1 MHPYKDGLLAALMWL
16 VVFVAPVKAA
26 MLAVTFL
33 VAVDF
38 LTGVW
43 ASKKR
48 GEKIESAKLG
58 RTVIKTLGY
67 QLALITSFVT
77 EKYLLDVL
85 PVMKTISGFIAATE
99 LLSVSENLAVITGV
113 PLYDAFRKLLNK
125 KDEKPEA

>member
-38 LTGVW
+38 LTVW